1 MTNREFFADSWQRDS
16 KVTAKAFRSL
26 PDDME
31 KLNTHHHPKF
41 RSPWEIVNHIGP
53 HSREVCQA
61 ISEGKADLVN
71 EGHFD
76 LNSSSIYKS
85 IEEAAQDVETNAA
98 RVAELAKAC
107 DNNTWTTKMIPV
119 YWNGNKIFEV
129 TLMQFAWIMHNDTI
143 HHRGQLS
150 SYYRNLG
157 VAQPNLFGPTKEEE
171 EAMFAKASEAQPA

>member
-1 MTNREFFADSWQRDS
+1 MTNKEFFAASWLRDS

-26 PDDME
+26 PNDMD

-53 HSREVCQA
+53 HGREVCQA
-61 ISEGKADLVN
+61 ITEGKADLVN
-71 EGHFD
+71 EGRFD
-76 LNSSSIYKS
+76 LNGSSIYKGL
-85 IEEAAQDVETNAA
+85 EEAAQDVESAA
-98 RVAELAKAC
+98 IRLAELAKSC
-107 DNNTWTTKMIPV
+107 DDNTWMTKMIPV

-129 TLMQFAWIMHNDTI
+129 VLMEFAWIMYHDNI

-150 SYYRNLG
+150 SYYRNIG
-157 VAQPNLFGPTKEEE
+157 VAQPNLFGPTTEEE